1 VVASFREQICKNQM
15 RQNVGKKKQNSTCF
29 EILYKYHL
37 YAVHDYFKHA
47 GGRDIFL
54 LDWRQVLSY
63 DVSFLNIRIV
73 VNPVV
78 NLVNKGE
85 IHETLQICK
94 SLTKRQIQC
103 FNNVGCHGFEFA
115 TPYRA
120 LPSFVNDPLRI
131 YPELPYKY
139 VCFISHNYNFTIIVP
154 NAFNYLKNV
163 TTWEQ
168 CSVEL

>member
-1 VVASFREQICKNQM
+1 VLNLFSFGGASAPKAPPPPRGCAPDVDNLSSQ
-15 RQNVGKKKQNSTCF
+15 T
-29 EILYKYHL
+29 L

-63 DVSFLNIRIV
+63 DVSFLNIGIV
-73 VNPVV
+73 VNSVI
-78 NLVNKGE
+78 NLVNKNLPRT
-85 IHETLQICK
+85 TLQICM
-94 SLTKRQIQC
+94 
-103 FNNVGCHGFEFA
+103 FHF
-115 TPYRA
+115 
-120 LPSFVNDPLRI
+120 
-131 YPELPYKY
+131 
-139 VCFISHNYNFTIIVP
+139 NYNFTIIVP

>member
-1 VVASFREQICKNQM
+1 MVFSLEHDIKVTKNHQNLLPTQSVLVAHT
-15 RQNVGKKKQNSTCF
+15 V
-29 EILYKYHL
+29 

-63 DVSFLNIRIV
+63 DVSFLNIHIV
-73 VNPVV
+73 VNSVI
-78 NLVNKGE
+78 NLVNKNLPR
-85 IHETLQICK
+85 TALQI
-94 SLTKRQIQC
+94 
-103 FNNVGCHGFEFA
+103 
-115 TPYRA
+115 YM
-120 LPSFVNDPLRI
+120 
-131 YPELPYKY
+131 Y
-139 VCFISHNYNFTIIVP
+139 FTIIVP

>member
-1 VVASFREQICKNQM
+1 VVEANYICVLHSNNN
-15 RQNVGKKKQNSTCF
+15 NVHLFKH
-29 EILYKYHL
+29 LL

-73 VNPVV
+73 VNSVI
-78 NLVNKGE
+78 NLVNKNLPR
-85 IHETLQICK
+85 TALQICM
-94 SLTKRQIQC
+94 
-103 FNNVGCHGFEFA
+103 FHF
-115 TPYRA
+115 
-120 LPSFVNDPLRI
+120 
-131 YPELPYKY
+131 
-139 VCFISHNYNFTIIVP
+139 NFTIIVP

>member
-1 VVASFREQICKNQM
+1 MKQTETDRIKMKQINM
-15 RQNVGKKKQNSTCF
+15 
-29 EILYKYHL
+29 ILKPKLGLKRCYV

-73 VNPVV
+73 VNSVI
-78 NLVNKGE
+78 NLVNKNLPR
-85 IHETLQICK
+85 TALQICM
-94 SLTKRQIQC
+94 
-103 FNNVGCHGFEFA
+103 FHF
-115 TPYRA
+115 
-120 LPSFVNDPLRI
+120 
-131 YPELPYKY
+131 
-139 VCFISHNYNFTIIVP
+139 NYNFTIIVP

>member
-1 VVASFREQICKNQM
+1 MACGMTLRGADGGGKLKFLSKILLLSLF
-15 RQNVGKKKQNSTCF
+15 KKKNFKSPTAW
-29 EILYKYHL
+29 KV

-54 LDWRQVLSY
+54 LDWRQILSY

-73 VNPVV
+73 VNFVI
-78 NLVNKGE
+78 NLVNKNLPR
-85 IHETLQICK
+85 TALQICM
-94 SLTKRQIQC
+94 
-103 FNNVGCHGFEFA
+103 FHF
-115 TPYRA
+115 
-120 LPSFVNDPLRI
+120 
-131 YPELPYKY
+131 
-139 VCFISHNYNFTIIVP
+139 NYNFTIIVP

>member
-1 VVASFREQICKNQM
+1 MQPKLHLHYENNGAGSVMWVACMLGSYSCLKNACICRSRLFKLN
-15 RQNVGKKKQNSTCF
+15 
-29 EILYKYHL
+29 YY
-37 YAVHDYFKHA
+37 YYYYYFKHA

-73 VNPVV
+73 VNSVI
-78 NLVNKGE
+78 NLVNKNLPR
-85 IHETLQICK
+85 TALQICM
-94 SLTKRQIQC
+94 
-103 FNNVGCHGFEFA
+103 FHF
-115 TPYRA
+115 
-120 LPSFVNDPLRI
+120 
-131 YPELPYKY
+131 
-139 VCFISHNYNFTIIVP
+139 NYNFTIIVP